1 MKVNPDIYN
10 CKVCIIGLGYVG
22 LPVALEINKNDI
34 CLNSGKKIN
43 RKIIGF
49 DISNERI
56 EELQN
61 GIDRTNEVSKN
72 DLLKNN
78 KIIFTNSEEDILDSD
93 IFIVTVPTPIDSF
106 NNPDLDLIRNAS
118 KLVGNT
124 FYLRGQN
131 KSIKTKPL
139 VIFESTVYPGLTE
152 EICIPIIEK
161 LIKGK
166 VNIDFL
172 CGYSPERINPG
183 DRKRTISNIVKVT
196 SGMDEI
202 TADLVNCFYGSFIGA
217 GTHKAKSIKIAETSK
232 VIENTQRDLNIALVN
247 ELAIICRKLNI
258 DTLDVLEAANT
269 KWNFLDFK
277 PGLVGGHC
285 ISVDPYYLTYRST
298 LAGYNPQVV
307 LAGRKTNNYI
317 GDWIIEEL
325 ISIMTRKGFTLS
337 KSKFLILGITFK
349 ENCPDMRNSGV
360 VKLIEKI
367 KTYGISITV
376 VDPYV
381 KINDK
386 NMPSGINFYN
396 KIPINYN
403 FDAIIAA
410 VPHDEFRNLSSKFLK
425 SLILGEGVFVDIK
438 GILPRDL
445 DPIRL

>member
-1 MKVNPDIYN
+1 MKVIPDIYN
-10 CKVCIIGLGYVG
+10 CKICIIGLGYVG
-22 LPVALEINKNDI
+22 LPIALEINKNDI

-49 DISNERI
+49 DISTDRI
-56 EELQN
+56 KELQN
-61 GIDRTNEVSKN
+61 GIDRTNEVTKN

-106 NNPDLDLIRNAS
+106 NNPDLDPIKKAS
-118 KLVGNT
+118 ELVGNI
-124 FYLRGQN
+124 FCLRGQN

-152 EICIPIIEK
+152 EICIPIIEN
-161 LIKGK
+161 LMKGN

-183 DRKRTISNIVKVT
+183 DQKRNISNIVKVT

-202 TADLVNCFYGSFIGA
+202 TSDLVDSFYSSFIKA
-217 GTHKAKSIKIAETSK
+217 GTHKTKSIKIAETSK

-285 ISVDPYYLTYRST
+285 ISVDPYYLTYRSIM
-298 LAGYNPQVV
+298 AGYHPSVV
-307 LAGRKTNNYI
+307 LAGRKTNNHI
-317 GDWIIEEL
+317 GDWLIEEL
-325 ISIMTRKGFTLS
+325 ISIMTRNGFTLS

-360 VKLIEKI
+360 IKMIKKI
-367 KTYGISITV
+367 KKYGISVTV
-376 VDPYV
+376 VDPYIQINNKNLPQ
-381 KINDK
+381 KIN
-386 NMPSGINFYN
+386 FLN
-396 KIPINYN
+396 KLPLNDE
-403 FDAIIAA
+403 FDSIIAA
-410 VPHDEFRNLSSKFLK
+410 VSHNEFKNLSSASLK
-425 SLILGEGVFVDIK
+425 NLISPKGVFVDIK
-438 GILPRDL
+438 GMLPRDL